1 MKKKGRKLP
10 MRKLREVARL
20 FLELKLGVRPIARAC
35 DISTSTAHMYM
46 EKLREVGAGYG
57 EIVEMDDDSLSDFLF
72 PRVAQTASKP
82 LPDFVYLTGEM
93 KKKGVTL
100 QLLYEEYKRDN
111 PGGYE
116 RSQFYH
122 LYGNW
127 ARKTDPVMRFTH
139 KAGEKMFVDFSGDG
153 PSYQDPATGKRID
166 VELFVSALG
175 ASSYIFSYAVPDQTV
190 ESFVKCNIR
199 AFEFY
204 GGCTECIILDNL
216 KAGVTHACYY
226 DPEINKTFAAMAEHY
241 HIAVIPTRV
250 AKPRDKAKAE
260 NAVLQA
266 QRRIV
271 AALRNRLFFN
281 ITELN
286 EAIMEEVKNLNARPM
301 TGINKSRFDL
311 FVEIEKTALRP
322 LPAERFVIA
331 SWKKAKVHIDYHIDV
346 AKTYYSVP
354 YTLIGEYVDIRY
366 TGAVVEIY
374 HKTKRV
380 ASHMRVDRPGA
391 FITQDLHM
399 PHEHRQYLE
408 WTPARIKSWGG
419 KIGPCTKDFMEKL
432 MENCAHPEHGF
443 RGCLGIIR
451 LSKTYSPQ
459 RVEKACKRA
468 LDVGAYNY
476 RSVKN
481 ILKAGLEDAGR
492 EDTEVKKV
500 ITLHPNIRGG
510 GYYREVSHD

>member
-1 MKKKGRKLP
+1 
-10 MRKLREVARL
+10 
-20 FLELKLGVRPIARAC
+20 
-35 DISTSTAHMYM
+35 
-46 EKLREVGAGYG
+46 
-57 EIVEMDDDSLSDFLF
+57 
-72 PRVAQTASKP
+72 
-82 LPDFVYLTGEM
+82 
-93 KKKGVTL
+93 
-100 QLLYEEYKRDN
+100 
-111 PGGYE
+111 
-116 RSQFYH
+116 
-122 LYGNW
+122 
-127 ARKTDPVMRFTH
+127 
-139 KAGEKMFVDFSGDG
+139 
-153 PSYQDPATGKRID
+153 
-166 VELFVSALG
+166 
-175 ASSYIFSYAVPDQTV
+175 
-190 ESFVKCNIR
+190 
-199 AFEFY
+199 
-204 GGCTECIILDNL
+204 
-216 KAGVTHACYY
+216 
-226 DPEINKTFAAMAEHY
+226 MAEHY

-311 FVEIEKTALRP
+311 FVEIEKPALRP

-419 KIGPCTKDFMEKL
+419 KIGPCTRDFMEKL

-451 LSKTYSPQ
+451 LSRTYSPQ

-481 ILKAGLEDAGR
+481 ILKSGLEDAGR
-492 EDTEVKKV
+492 EDTEVKRV

-510 GYYREVSHD
+510 GYYQEVSHD